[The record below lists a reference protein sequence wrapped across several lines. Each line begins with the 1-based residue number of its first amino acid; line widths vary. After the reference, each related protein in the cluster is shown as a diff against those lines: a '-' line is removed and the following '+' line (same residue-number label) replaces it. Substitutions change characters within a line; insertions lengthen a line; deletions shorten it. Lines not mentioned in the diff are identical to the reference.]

1 VATYDRANEGD
12 LIMRRVAGM
21 VALIGLGVLL
31 GFLVRLVWP
40 REETVPVYVPPV
52 TESDR
57 DLLSAGRT
65 AG

>member
-1 VATYDRANEGD
+1 
-12 LIMRRVAGM
+12 M

-31 GFLVRLVWP
+31 GFLVRLIWP

-52 TESDR
+52 TDSDS

-65 AG
+65 A